1 MTQSNVDRILREDP
15 LPSLVQL
22 ENFVGWVYSVDYDSA
37 QVMTND
43 LWKANAQGVP
53 HNCFL
58 LAVRFDPEQFSTVA
72 EQDREAILL
81 RVVGSAK
88 LPQDDDL
95 IATKIDHFQRQQGIR
110 DTDGARAYDD
120 LTLNQLQF
128 GGLQCRVLGTFYT
141 IDGRLK
147 LGSDLESFSTAS
159 SLSVYRPRTTVLE
172 TIVNYVDPERLQAA
186 EEQARQLGISQ
197 YPQPFRVGT
206 VRYTSTDRVHR
217 RNADEYVPMRV
228 QPSDFLA
235 RRTAVFGM
243 TRTGKSNTIKQLVSV
258 VKRVANDS
266 GVPIGQIIFDIN
278 GEYANPNQQDQGA
291 IAMVYPSETVRY
303 RMLRAEGFEELQTNF
318 YLQIPDGFN
327 ILREVLQS
335 SESASTRAQDVLTFL
350 NSAFEEPD
358 QQNEPGE
365 HSRWRVKVAA
375 YQALLYRAGF
385 PSPAQ
390 HQVNFNANAQV
401 CTAVDNQAG
410 RQFPN
415 PSRQGLT
422 LDDAVAWF
430 LALREAN
437 RSTPLMSTRGNPW
450 VDEELNAMLNM
461 LALRN
466 NNDTRING
474 YRVLGDAIPYHSPRR
489 STEVGQEI
497 YDHLVAGNIV
507 ILDLS
512 VGPAFLREP
521 MAERVARAIF
531 TRSMEIFVKGENP
544 PNIMVYVEEAHN
556 LLGKG
561 LDLTDTW
568 PRLAKEGGKYRIGLV
583 YATQEVSSVHPNI
596 LANTENWFV
605 SHLNNE
611 SEIRTLAHF
620 YDFDDFARSLIR
632 AQDVGFTRIKTLSS
646 PFVVPVQVERFSPER
661 HLRES
666 SAQTAR

>member
-1 MTQSNVDRILREDP
+1 MVQSNVDRILREDP

-22 ENFVGWVYSVDYDSA
+22 ENFVGWVYSIDYDSA
-37 QVMTND
+37 LVMTND

-58 LAVRFDPEQFSTVA
+58 LAVRFDPEQFSSVA
-72 EQDREAILL
+72 EADREAILL

-110 DTDGARAYDD
+110 DADGARSYDD

-141 IDGRLK
+141 VNGRLK

-159 SLSVYRPRTTVLE
+159 SLSVYRPRAAALE

-186 EEQARQLGISQ
+186 EEQASQLGISQ
-197 YPQPFRVGT
+197 PPQPFKVGT
-206 VRYTSTDRVHR
+206 VRYTSTDRMHR
-217 RNADEYVPMRV
+217 RTADERVPMRV

-243 TRTGKSNTIKQLVSV
+243 TRTGKSNTIKQLVAV

-291 IAMVYPSETVRY
+291 LAMVYPDETVRY

-318 YLQIPDGFN
+318 YLQIADGFN
-327 ILREVLQS
+327 ILREVLQGGQN
-335 SESASTRAQDVLTFL
+335 ASTRAQDVLTFL
-350 NSAFEEPD
+350 NSSFEEPD

-365 HSRWRVKVAA
+365 YSRWRVKVAA
-375 YQALLYRAGF
+375 YQVLLYRAGF
-385 PSPAQ
+385 PPPNQ
-390 HQVNFNANAQV
+390 HQVRFTANPSV
-401 CTAVDNQAG
+401 RTAIDNQAG
-410 RQFPN
+410 RQFPD
-415 PSRQGLT
+415 PGRQGLN
-422 LDDAVAWF
+422 LDEASSWF

-437 RSTPLMSTRGNPW
+437 RTNQLLSTSGNPW

-497 YDHLVAGNIV
+497 YNYLVAGNIV

-531 TRSMEIFVKGENP
+531 TRSMGTFVEGENP

-583 YATQEVSSVHPNI
+583 YATQEVSSVHSNI

-611 SEIRTLAHF
+611 SEIKTLAHF
-620 YDFDDFARSLIR
+620 YDFGDFARSLIR

-646 PFVVPVQVERFSPER
+646 PFVVPVQVERFSPEQ
-661 HLRES
+661 HLR
-666 SAQTAR
+666 QGNT